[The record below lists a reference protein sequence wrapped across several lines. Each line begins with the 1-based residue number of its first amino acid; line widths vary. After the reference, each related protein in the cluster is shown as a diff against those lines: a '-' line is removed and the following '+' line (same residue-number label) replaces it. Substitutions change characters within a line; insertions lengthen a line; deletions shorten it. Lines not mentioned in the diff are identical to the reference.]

1 MIAFRTKAQT
11 LEALEPLVKKSRILP
26 QIRFTVD
33 EYRAARAQTIKRME
47 QFADGGSVIVRSSAL
62 CEDSASESKAGQFL
76 SVADVRGAQALGEAA
91 DRVAD
96 SFTDG
101 DGRNMIFVQPMLKDI
116 CLSGVVFTADPN
128 TLGNYYVIN
137 YDDSTGSTSSVT
149 SGAGDALQ
157 TYYLFHKAAC
167 GVSKLCPVIEA
178 VRELESLF
186 VSTPLDVEFAV
197 DGNGTVYIL
206 QVRPLVL
213 RSAPADLGQQAETL
227 GRIYQKVESGQR
239 VKPYL
244 HGKRTIYGV
253 MPDWNPAEI
262 IGVRPRP
269 LALSLYKRLVTDGV
283 WAYQRNNYGYKNL
296 RSFPLMIDFAGFPY
310 IDTRVSFNS
319 FIPRDI
325 DDHLS
330 EKLADYYLDCLERQ
344 PYKHDKVEFDII
356 FSCYTFDLPERIQTL
371 RAYGFSDAE
380 LETVKASLL
389 ALTNNIINTKDGLWI
404 SDTERINVLEQ
415 RRENILKSDLDT
427 VSKIYWLI
435 EDCCRYGTLPFAGLA
450 RGGFIA
456 VLLLKS
462 LVNIGLLSDEDYQ
475 RYMNGL
481 TTVSSQ
487 MIADRRNL
495 SKEAFLVK
503 YGHLRPG
510 TYDILSSRYDETP
523 DLYFSGEDVRWQEI
537 VKQDSLPFSLTLEQ
551 YRAIQDA
558 MTQHGLKGDLL
569 ALFQFI
575 RAGIEGREYSKYVF
589 TKSLSAVIELAAR
602 LGAEYGYS
610 REDMSYLDISVIDT
624 LYSSAEDIGR
634 TLGESIRAGREKY
647 ARTLGITLP
656 PVICRPQDVYA
667 FFLPTGQPNYI
678 TLKSVSGQVCGGRF
692 AGEQIAGKI
701 LLIEAA
707 DPGYD
712 WIFSHEIAGFVTA
725 YGGANS
731 HLAIRAGE
739 LGIPAVIGV
748 GEKLF
753 ARYSAA
759 HVLELDCANKQVKIL
774 Q

>member
-1 MIAFRTKAQT
+1 
-11 LEALEPLVKKSRILP
+11 
-26 QIRFTVD
+26 
-33 EYRAARAQTIKRME
+33 
-47 QFADGGSVIVRSSAL
+47 
-62 CEDSASESKAGQFL
+62 
-76 SVADVRGAQALGEAA
+76 
-91 DRVAD
+91 
-96 SFTDG
+96 
-101 DGRNMIFVQPMLKDI
+101 
-116 CLSGVVFTADPN
+116 
-128 TLGNYYVIN
+128 
-137 YDDSTGSTSSVT
+137 
-149 SGAGDALQ
+149 
-157 TYYLFHKAAC
+157 
-167 GVSKLCPVIEA
+167 
-178 VRELESLF
+178 
-186 VSTPLDVEFAV
+186 
-197 DGNGTVYIL
+197 
-206 QVRPLVL
+206 
-213 RSAPADLGQQAETL
+213 
-227 GRIYQKVESGQR
+227 
-239 VKPYL
+239 
-244 HGKRTIYGV
+244 
-253 MPDWNPAEI
+253 
-262 IGVRPRP
+262 
-269 LALSLYKRLVTDGV
+269 
-283 WAYQRNNYGYKNL
+283 
-296 RSFPLMIDFAGFPY
+296 MIDFAGFPY

-404 SDTERINVLEQ
+404 SDTERINVLEE

-523 DLYFSGEDVRWQEI
+523 DLYFSGEDVRWQET

-610 REDMSYLDISVIDT
+610 REDMSYLDISVIDA

-634 TLGESIRAGREKY
+634 MLGESIRAGREKY

-678 TLKSVSGQVCGGRF
+678 TLKSVSGQVCG
-692 AGEQIAGKI
+692 
-701 LLIEAA
+701 
-707 DPGYD
+707 
-712 WIFSHEIAGFVTA
+712 
-725 YGGANS
+725 
-731 HLAIRAGE
+731 
-739 LGIPAVIGV
+739 
-748 GEKLF
+748 
-753 ARYSAA
+753 
-759 HVLELDCANKQVKIL
+759 
-774 Q
+774 